1 MDFLILVCNSLAI
14 SAVASLLVVGFAI
27 LMVFTA
33 RIYPVLAMRLL
44 GRVATLGYSVPGAV
58 IAIGVMLPIAWV
70 DSIIDEISTAWLG
83 ISTGLLLSNSLVT
96 LHYAYLV
103 RFMAVGYRAVEAGFE
118 GLSVHVE
125 EAARSVGA
133 GPWRTLIKIDVPLIS
148 TALIGAGM
156 LVFIDVLKE
165 LPLTLI
171 LRPFNFETLATRA
184 FELASD
190 EEIAAS
196 ANASLI
202 IVAIGAVPALVLN
215 RIMGREEA

>member
-1 MDFLILVCNSLAI
+1 MLVFNSLAL
-14 SAVASLLVVGFAI
+14 SAVASLLVVGVAV
-27 LMVFTA
+27 LMVFSA
-33 RIYPVLAMRLL
+33 RMYPVLAMRSL

-70 DSIIDEISTAWLG
+70 DSTTDDISTAWLG
-83 ISTGLLLSNSLVT
+83 ISTGLLLGNSLVT
-96 LHYAYLV
+96 LQYAYLV
-103 RFMAVGYRAVEAGFE
+103 RFLAVGYRAVEAGFE

-133 GPWRTLIKIDVPLIS
+133 GPWRTLTKIDVPLVS
-148 TALIGAGM
+148 TALVGAGM

-190 EEIAAS
+190 EEVAAS

-202 IVAIGAVPALVLN
+202 IVAIGAAPALALN